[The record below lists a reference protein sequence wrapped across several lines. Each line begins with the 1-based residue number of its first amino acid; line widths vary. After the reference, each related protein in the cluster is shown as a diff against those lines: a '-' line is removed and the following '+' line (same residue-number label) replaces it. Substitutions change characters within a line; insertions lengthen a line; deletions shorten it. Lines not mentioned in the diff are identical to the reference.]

1 MSRKTIASR
10 IGGELDMVYL
20 RLHKGYHLPG
30 KPSRKWSPQ
39 RAAPFKIVRKVHNL
53 AYKLDFPKSWKVW
66 PVVSAAQLYKVP
78 QEPDPFE
85 RVTPPPPPVIVND
98 EEQWELERIYL
109 GWEDMHN
116 QWVQRVY
123 LVDGAR
129 EMYKE
134 KGIKR
139 KEYEAIKEIPKLE
152 NQIRIDLPVRKDL
165 GEFQKIDVE

>member
-1 MSRKTIASR
+1 MSERTIASR

-30 KPSRKWSPQ
+30 KPSRKWSSQ
-39 RAAPFKIVRKVHNL
+39 RAGPFKIVRKVYNL

-85 RVTPPPPPVIVND
+85 RVTPPPPPVIRNKKPAV
-98 EEQWELERIYL
+98 EYLVKYL

-116 QWVQRVY
+116 QW
-123 LVDGAR
+123 
-129 EMYKE
+129 EYKE